1 VQHHPYTA
9 LTLVLSSHHLYYLL
23 FYSLLLS
30 SYPSV
35 LNRLTE
41 LHLNAKKAREA
52 EKEMKAELEG
62 GVEQLNKMLVRV
74 LACLR
79 AYSTVMWILD
89 SSLCVCQCRNVPA
102 IDGLYST
109 NILKSYFPAH

>member
-30 SYPSV
+30 SYPSL

-74 LACLR
+74 RACVR
-79 AYSTVMWILD
+79 ACVQYSNVDLGLITV
-89 SSLCVCQCRNVPA
+89 CVPVSQCAR
-102 IDGLYST
+102 D
-109 NILKSYFPAH
+109 